1 MSTNSRLR
9 QLKDYGFLRIL
20 GVGVGFLRTRAFY
33 SPATFIFFPID
44 LRGRKHIRLGRRMTC
59 GRACRFEAYP
69 PSGEGVTLRI
79 GDDVQI
85 NDYVHITASESVVLE
100 DRVLLASRIYI
111 SDTSHGDY
119 SSQVAGAQSDP
130 ETTAKDRPLQ
140 TKPVLIRENAW
151 LGEGVCVLPGVTIG
165 RNVVVGANSVVTKD
179 IPDNTIVAGNPA
191 RPIKQWNPETGQWE
205 KSPSR

>member
-1 MSTNSRLR
+1 MSLTSRAK
-9 QLKDYGFLRIL
+9 QLKDF
-20 GVGVGFLRTRAFY
+20 GVVRLLSMGLDFVRTQVFY
-33 SPATFIFFPID
+33 RPATFIFFPMD
-44 LRGRKHIRLGRRMTC
+44 LRGRRHIKLGEGMTC
-59 GRACRFEAYP
+59 GRGCRFEAYP
-69 PSGEGVTLRI
+69 PSHEGVVLTI
-79 GDDVQI
+79 GKNVQI

-119 SSQVAGAQSDP
+119 ASEVAGVQSHPDS
-130 ETTAKDRPLQ
+130 TAKDRPLQ
-140 TKPVLIRENAW
+140 TKPVLIKENAW

-191 RPIKQWNPETGQWE
+191 RPIKQWDAASERWVKSTG
-205 KSPSR
+205 R

>member
-1 MSTNSRLR
+1 MSALDRLR
-9 QLKDYGFLRIL
+9 QLKDFGLIRIV

-59 GRACRFEAYP
+59 GRGCRFEAYP
-69 PSGEGVTLRI
+69 PSGEGVILRI

-119 SSQVAGAQSDP
+119 SSEVAGMQSDP
-130 ETTAKDRPLQ
+130 DSTAKDRPLQ

-165 RNVVVGANSVVTKD
+165 RNAVVGANSVVTKD
-179 IPDNTIVAGNPA
+179 VPDNTIVAGNPA
-191 RPIKQWNPETGQWE
+191 VPIKTWNPASGQWE
-205 KSPSR
+205 KRARR